1 MKNYSVKRKV
11 ISVFLAVFAFIML
24 IGAWG
29 IVSEEKSLTVYD
41 SYYRWEITSASAEKQ
56 EDGRYL
62 ITAVIKNNSS
72 YRAVIDV
79 NDIYVKYGDEKRLEN
94 EIPEYPDGHFY
105 DSLRK
110 CTVPAGQTVEYGL
123 IVDVPEGIETVRLS
137 YHGIPYKLAEITGG
151 ENTEWEEKIYT
162 VKI

>member
-1 MKNYSVKRKV
+1 MKSYSVKRKI
-11 ISVFLAVFAFIML
+11 ISVLLAVFAFIML
-24 IGAWG
+24 IGSWG
-29 IVSEEKSLTVYD
+29 AASEVRSMTAYD
-41 SYYRWEITSASAEKQ
+41 SYYRWEITSASVQKQ

-62 ITAVIKNNSS
+62 ITAVIKNDSS

-79 NDIYVKYGDEKRLEN
+79 NDIAVKYGDEKRLEN

-105 DSLRK
+105 DTLRK
-110 CTVPAGQTVEYGL
+110 CAVPAGQTAEYELL
-123 IVDVPEGIETVRLS
+123 ITVPEGINAVRLS
-137 YHGIPYKLAEITGG
+137 YHGMPYKLAEITGG

>member
-1 MKNYSVKRKV
+1 MKSYSVKRKI

-29 IVSEEKSLTVYD
+29 MVSEEKSLTVYD

-62 ITAVIKNNSS
+62 ITAVIKNNSA
-72 YRAVIDV
+72 YRAYIDV
-79 NDIYVKYGDEKRLEN
+79 NSISIEYGEKKRLEN

-105 DSLRK
+105 DTLRK
-110 CTVPAGQTVEYGL
+110 CAVPAGQSSEYKL
-123 IVDVPEGIETVRLS
+123 LVTVPEGIDTVRLS
-137 YHGIPYKLAEITGG
+137 YHEMSYKLAEITGG
-151 ENTEWEEKIYT
+151 GNAKWEEKFYT

>member
-1 MKNYSVKRKV
+1 MKSYSVKRKI

-29 IVSEEKSLTVYD
+29 TVSEEKSLTVYD

-79 NDIYVKYGDEKRLEN
+79 NDIYVKYGDDKRLEN
-94 EIPEYPDGHFY
+94 EITEYPDGHFY
-105 DSLRK
+105 DTLRK
-110 CTVPAGQTVEYGL
+110 CTVPAGQTAEYEL
-123 IVDVPEGIETVRLS
+123 LVTVPEGINSVRLS
-137 YHGIPYKLAEITGG
+137 YHGIPYKLTEITGG
-151 ENTEWEEKIYT
+151 ENAEWEENIYT
-162 VKI
+162 VKF

>member
-1 MKNYSVKRKV
+1 MKSYSVKRKI
-11 ISVFLAVFAFIML
+11 ISVLLAVFAFIML
-24 IGAWG
+24 IGTWSAA
-29 IVSEEKSLTVYD
+29 SEIRSMTVYD

-72 YRAVIDV
+72 YRAFIDV

-94 EIPEYPDGHFY
+94 EIAEYPDGHFY
-105 DSLRK
+105 DTLRK
-110 CTVPAGQTVEYGL
+110 CAVPAGQSSEYKL
-123 IVDVPEGIETVRLS
+123 LVTVPEGIDAVRLS
-137 YHGIPYKLAEITGG
+137 YHGMAYRLAEITDG
-151 ENTEWEEKIYT
+151 ENAEWEEKFYT